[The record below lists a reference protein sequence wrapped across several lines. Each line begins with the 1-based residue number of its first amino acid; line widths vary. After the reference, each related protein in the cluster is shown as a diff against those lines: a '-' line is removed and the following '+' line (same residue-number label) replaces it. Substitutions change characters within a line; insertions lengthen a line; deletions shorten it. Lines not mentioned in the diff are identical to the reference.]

1 MTNELISIIVPVY
14 NAEKYLAK
22 CIENIISQTYSTFE
36 LILVDDGSKDGSGA
50 LCDSYAE
57 KDNRIRAFH
66 KNNEGVSVAREFGL
80 AQSKGEY
87 IAFIDADDYIAEDY
101 LKVLYQDIIKYNADI
116 SCCDCFEI
124 VNGAET
130 NHFRCVL
137 ENRIIE
143 NKAEYVQ
150 DYILNTKEL
159 YGYVVW
165 AKLIR
170 KELIEGQA
178 FKRIRFG
185 EDTVYMMNLF
195 EKANITVLNNYKGY
209 YYIRNEDSV
218 TINGFNDITKQLNHI
233 YIGEALVHLSGMTDK
248 CIQNSAVND
257 YAKRI
262 YAVLSLQIKGNE
274 KASFEENYDYVCQ
287 HINSV
292 LKLKGVKL
300 KYKIT
305 LRFYKLSPKL
315 YWTVLR
321 PILGSKQ

>member
-22 CIENIISQTYSTFE
+22 CIESIISQTYSTFE

-101 LKVLYQDIIKYNADI
+101 LKVLYQDIVKYNADI
-116 SCCDCFEI
+116 ACCDCVEI
-124 VNGAET
+124 VNGKET
-130 NHFRCVL
+130 NRFHNVL

-143 NKAEYVQ
+143 NKVEYIR
-150 DYILNTKEL
+150 DYVNNKEF

-170 KELIEGQA
+170 KELLEGQT

-185 EDTVYMMNLF
+185 EDTVYMLNLF
-195 EKANITVLNNYKGY
+195 EKAEITTLNDYKGY

-218 TINGFNDITKQLNHI
+218 TIKSVEDITRPLNHI
-233 YIGEALVHLSGMTDK
+233 YVGEALVNLSLLTDK
-248 CIQNSAVND
+248 STQAVSANCYAEKIYGALSLMIKYND
-257 YAKRI
+257 KTSFEKNYEYICKHI
-262 YAVLSLQIKGNE
+262 NAVLKI
-274 KASFEENYDYVCQ
+274 
-287 HINSV
+287 
-292 LKLKGVKL
+292 KGVKP
-300 KYKIT
+300 KYKIM

-321 PILGSKQ
+321 PVLSRKH